1 MNKNSIIKSK
11 KIPNLRIKARK
22 LGLTMP
28 DGIWILPQNFI
39 NLRDTSNILYDADY
53 ELLIKL
59 FRTSNI
65 QYSLIDENTEQYEKL
80 VNHSFELITIP
91 VMAFTIELLRK
102 NHEIIS
108 TALNIV
114 YNFLKKRLHRQ
125 LDVDNTIIKTS
136 IIKEIKP
143 HNFKQYC
150 YEGNLDGYKEFLK
163 FVKEDNND

>member
-1 MNKNSIIKSK
+1 
-11 KIPNLRIKARK
+11 
-22 LGLTMP
+22 
-28 DGIWILPQNFI
+28 
-39 NLRDTSNILYDADY
+39 
-53 ELLIKL
+53 
-59 FRTSNI
+59 
-65 QYSLIDENTEQYEKL
+65 
-80 VNHSFELITIP
+80 
-91 VMAFTIELLRK
+91 MAFTIELLRK

-125 LDVDNTIIKTS
+125 LDADNTIIKTS